1 MKNILAG
8 LAAGLVMIASASGA
22 VAQRAD
28 DAVGTW
34 RHPDNGS
41 LVKMYKCGA
50 RLCARIAK
58 ITDGQKTDSKNPNP
72 AKRNRSV
79 VGMVIMSAKKS
90 GPNKWSGSLYN
101 RADGKTYSGTITVK
115 SRNTLA
121 LSGCS
126 LGIFCK
132 STTWQRV
139 GG

>member
-1 MKNILAG
+1 MKIILAG
-8 LAAGLVMIASASGA
+8 LAAGLVLAASASGA
-22 VAQRAD
+22 SAQRAD

-34 RHPDNGS
+34 RHPENGS

-58 ITDGQKTDSKNPNP
+58 ITDGQKTDTKNPNP
-72 AKRNRSV
+72 AKRNRPI
-79 VGMVIMSAKKS
+79 VGMVIMSANKA

-101 RADGKTYSGTITVK
+101 RADGKTYSGTITVN
-115 SRNTLA
+115 SRNALS